1 VLQPFLEPLT
11 ACSITSPNSTY
22 SRNVALILFLAIK
35 PKEEYRI
42 ELLGVTLARFS
53 RPFAPMSAFFQTEG
67 VEVESTE
74 VLPSTL

>member
-1 VLQPFLEPLT
+1 MRLDAALKLPLSLSNPRHSEG
-11 ACSITSPNSTY
+11 CFVFGN
-22 SRNVALILFLAIK
+22 RL
-35 PKEEYRI
+35 PKEKYRI